1 MPKTLTPAEQQA
13 ADQTAAKIEAL
24 RADSERRRADEDRN
38 LRVRVRRRQN
48 VLSAYLKR
56 VGSA

>member
-1 MPKTLTPAEQQA
+1 MPETLTPAEQQA
-13 ADQTAAKIEAL
+13 ADQTVAKIEAL

-38 LRVRVRRRQN
+38 RRVRMRRRQN

-56 VGSA
+56 ANTD

>member
-1 MPKTLTPAEQQA
+1 MPETLTPAEQQA

-38 LRVRVRRRQN
+38 RRVRMRRRQN

-56 VGSA
+56 ANTA

>member
-1 MPKTLTPAEQQA
+1 MPETLTLAEQQA

-38 LRVRVRRRQN
+38 RRVRMRRRQN

-56 VGSA
+56 GNTA

>member
-1 MPKTLTPAEQQA
+1 MPETLTPAEQQA

-38 LRVRVRRRQN
+38 RRVRMRRRQN

-56 VGSA
+56 AKTA